1 MMVACVPER
10 VLCLI
15 EDMCEDLYVGTL
27 AKLDF
32 PLRPC
37 SRHLTKIMMTKWS
50 RVEIFNRPQITFE
63 PCGHSRLSSV
73 TVSVLG
79 MKQRCLL
86 PIGFLME
93 SPYVPLQAQ
102 LPLHDSRSMLWIV
115 EQELYPDMLVVTG
128 TTSSASPI
136 VKTVPG
142 LRLFSNY
149 LAANTQYILCTKTKT
164 SELEIKAGIVAH
176 SGTAQSGTA
185 QSGTGQ
191 SGTAQSGTGQSGTGQ
206 SGTGQSGTT
215 ARFEHGLEHGLEYGI
230 SIPNIEHDIVTG
242 CFLGEST
249 ADHILL
255 GLDWRHIKF
264 YLMVMNNTS
273 HISYPLGN
281 GPSLDN
287 PRESLLLPL
296 EWGVCL
302 IHESPHQILMCAFV
316 SYITRRATD
325 ADRSTF
331 LQLCRVRIDPETKT
345 ASCTSSWKS
354 HEELDIFMNFDL
366 HPAEYQPFVCIVKSG
381 SLLVCTSSYFTAW
394 FDRRTLSLLAKTT
407 PSHEVPPNVCMLQRF
422 HKCAD
427 LAVVTE
433 GIRNS
438 KEKRWSMHTLGG
450 EARHVKGEGVKGE

>member
-142 LRLFSNY
+142 LRLYSNY

-176 SGTAQSGTA
+176 SRTAH
-185 QSGTGQ
+185 SGTGH
-191 SGTAQSGTGQSGTGQ
+191 
-206 SGTGQSGTT
+206 SGTT
-215 ARFEHGLEHGLEYGI
+215 ARFEHGLETLEYGI

-281 GPSLDN
+281 GPFLDN

-450 EARHVKGEGVKGE
+450 EARHVMGEGVKGE

>member
-27 AKLDF
+27 AKIDF

-73 TVSVLG
+73 TVKVMG

-93 SPYVPLQAQ
+93 SPYVPLHAQ
-102 LPLHDSRSMLWIV
+102 LPLHDSRSMLWIMQ
-115 EQELYPDMLVVTG
+115 QELYPDMLVVTG
-128 TTSSASPI
+128 TTSTAPPI

-142 LRLFSNY
+142 LSLYSNY
-149 LAANTQYILCTKTKT
+149 LAANTQYILCTKPKT
-164 SELEIKAGIVAH
+164 HEEEIKAGIVTH
-176 SGTAQSGTA
+176 PGS
-185 QSGTGQ
+185 GQ
-191 SGTAQSGTGQSGTGQ
+191 S
-206 SGTGQSGTT
+206 
-215 ARFEHGLEHGLEYGI
+215 ARFEHGFEYGI
-230 SIPNIEHDIVTG
+230 RIPSMEYDIVTG

-255 GLDWRHIKF
+255 GLDWRTTASTKF
-264 YLMVMNNTS
+264 NLVVLNDTS

-281 GPSLDN
+281 ACNFG
-287 PRESLLLPL
+287 ESFHWFLPL

-302 IHESPHQILMCAFV
+302 VHESPRQILMCAFV
-316 SYITRRATD
+316 SYVTRGATE

-354 HEELDIFMNFDL
+354 HEELDLFMSFDL
-366 HPAEYQPFVCIVKSG
+366 HPAEYSPFVCIMNSG

-407 PSHEVPPNVCMLQRF
+407 TSHEVPPNVCMLQRF

-438 KEKRWSMHTLGG
+438 KEKRRSIGKQLA
-450 EARHVKGEGVKGE
+450 ARETADGT